1 MPRSDIRI
9 RTNVTYFLTFMSNPS
24 PNYGI
29 WKIGS
34 HRVPV
39 GDIHLVSALVFSSSP
54 FINIGNDYFKVE
66 LNFTMFKRF
75 HEKTSVVFEV
85 MNQIGSSS
93 YEAKMY
99 VDTTEDW
106 IGFLILVI
114 ILVTIPIIICIPKLR
129 EEEK

>member
-1 MPRSDIRI
+1 
-9 RTNVTYFLTFMSNPS
+9 MSNPL
-24 PNYGI
+24 PTYGI
-29 WKIGS
+29 WKIGRHS
-34 HRVPV
+34 VLV
-39 GDIHLVSALVFSSSP
+39 GDIHRVSALVFSSSP
-54 FINIGNDYFKVE
+54 FIDIGNNYSKVE

-75 HEKTSVVFEV
+75 HEKTSVIFEV
-85 MNQIGSSS
+85 MNQIGSST

-106 IGFLILVI
+106 IGFFILVI

>member
-1 MPRSDIRI
+1 
-9 RTNVTYFLTFMSNPS
+9 MSNPL
-24 PNYGI
+24 PTYGI
-29 WKIGS
+29 WKIGRHS
-34 HRVPV
+34 VPV
-39 GDIHLVSALVFSSSP
+39 GDIHRVSALVFSSSP
-54 FINIGNDYFKVE
+54 FIDIGNNYCKVE

-75 HEKTSVVFEV
+75 HEKTSVIFEV
-85 MNQIGSSS
+85 MNQIGSST

-106 IGFLILVI
+106 IGFFILVI

>member
-1 MPRSDIRI
+1 
-9 RTNVTYFLTFMSNPS
+9 MSNPL
-24 PNYGI
+24 PTYGI
-29 WKIGS
+29 WNIGRHS
-34 HRVPV
+34 VPV
-39 GDIHLVSALVFSSSP
+39 GDIHRVSALVFSSSP
-54 FINIGNDYFKVE
+54 FIDISNNYCKVE

-75 HEKTSVVFEV
+75 HEKTSVIFEV
-85 MNQIGSSS
+85 MNQIGSST

-106 IGFLILVI
+106 IGFFILVI